1 MTISYN
7 QVSTLK
13 IASNFNDLTPQKS
26 LNSMR
31 KENFYLLFVKRS
43 RLLKSGEAA
52 IFMRISVNGTRIET
66 NTGKSIEPHLW
77 NQNKERAKG
86 SSKKAIDLNNYIDD
100 TEIRLFQLFQEM
112 QADGS
117 VVTARELYNR
127 FFNIGPHKK
136 VERML
141 IATFKEHNVECR
153 ALMGRDFELG
163 TIKKYE
169 TIVRL
174 LERYIAKKYETEDLP
189 LTSLDR
195 DFVHGFELYLKIDR
209 NQQQNTVARY
219 MKGLKKITNRALANE
234 WITKNP
240 FADFKVRTVQT
251 NPTFLS
257 LDEVHTIYR
266 HKFTGALD
274 VVRDMFIMAAFTGLA
289 FIDIS
294 NLRKEHVVTD
304 NDGNMW
310 IRKPRQKTEI
320 VQNIPLLDIP
330 KAILKKYEDNPKAKK
345 KGTLLP
351 VPCNQVMNR
360 YLKEIGELCAIEKTL
375 TTHVARHTYA
385 TVCLSQGVRIEN
397 VSKMLGHTSIKMT
410 QHYARV
416 LDSSI
421 LADMQGIRE
430 AMAGDTLPK
439 KRGRK
444 KKE

>member
-1 MTISYN
+1 
-7 QVSTLK
+7 
-13 IASNFNDLTPQKS
+13 
-26 LNSMR
+26 MR
-31 KENFYLLFVKRS
+31 KENFNLLFAKRS

-52 IFMRISVNGTRIET
+52 IFMRITANGTRVEC

-77 NQNKERAKG
+77 NQAKERVKG
-86 SSKKAIDLNNYIDD
+86 SSKKAIDLNNFIDD
-100 TEIRLFQLFQEM
+100 TEIKMFKLFQEM
-112 QADGS
+112 QEDGS
-117 VVTARELYNR
+117 VVTAQELHNR
-127 FFNIGPHKK
+127 YFNIGPHKK
-136 VERML
+136 VERMI
-141 IATFKEHNVECR
+141 IATFQEHNQECR

-169 TIVRL
+169 TITRL
-174 LERYIAKKYETEDLP
+174 LQRYIAKKYETADLP

-234 WITKNP
+234 WITKDP
-240 FADFKVRTVQT
+240 FAGFKVKTVQT
-251 NPTFLS
+251 DPTFLT
-257 LDEVHTIYR
+257 LDELHIIYK
-266 HKFTGALD
+266 HHFDGALE

-294 NLRKEHVVTD
+294 NLRSEHVVTD

-330 KAILKKYEDNPKAKK
+330 KEILAKYENDAKAAK

-360 YLKEIGELCAIEKTL
+360 YLKEIGTLCGISKVL

-421 LADMQGIRE
+421 MEDMQNIRE
-430 AMAGDTLPK
+430 VMAGDVFRK
-439 KRGRK
+439 KRSRRT
-444 KKE
+444 EM

>member
-1 MTISYN
+1 
-7 QVSTLK
+7 
-13 IASNFNDLTPQKS
+13 
-26 LNSMR
+26 MR
-31 KENFYLLFVKRS
+31 KENFNLLFAKRS

-52 IFMRISVNGTRIET
+52 IFMRITANGTRVEC

-77 NQNKERAKG
+77 NQAKERVKG
-86 SSKKAIDLNNYIDD
+86 SSKKAIDLNNFIDD
-100 TEIRLFQLFQEM
+100 TEIKMFKLFQEM
-112 QADGS
+112 QEDGS
-117 VVTARELYNR
+117 VVTAQELHNR
-127 FFNIGPHKK
+127 YFNIGPHKK
-136 VERML
+136 VERMI
-141 IATFKEHNVECR
+141 IATFQEHNQECR

-169 TIVRL
+169 TITRL
-174 LERYIAKKYETEDLP
+174 LQRYIAKKYETADLP

-234 WITKNP
+234 WITKDP
-240 FADFKVRTVQT
+240 FAGFKVKTVQT
-251 NPTFLS
+251 DPTFLT
-257 LDEVHTIYR
+257 LDELHIIYK
-266 HKFTGALD
+266 HHFDGALE

-294 NLRKEHVVTD
+294 NLRSEHVVTD

-330 KAILKKYEDNPKAKK
+330 KEILAKYENDAKAAK

-360 YLKEIGELCAIEKTL
+360 YLKEIGTLCGISKVL

-421 LADMQGIRE
+421 MEDMQNIRE
-430 AMAGDTLPK
+430 VMAGDVFKK
-439 KRGRK
+439 KRCRRT
-444 KKE
+444 EM

>member
-1 MTISYN
+1 
-7 QVSTLK
+7 
-13 IASNFNDLTPQKS
+13 
-26 LNSMR
+26 MR
-31 KENFYLLFVKRS
+31 KENFNLLFAKRS

-52 IFMRISVNGTRIET
+52 IFMRITANGTRVEC

-77 NQNKERAKG
+77 NQAKERVKG
-86 SSKKAIDLNNYIDD
+86 SSKKAIDLNNFIDD
-100 TEIRLFQLFQEM
+100 TEIKMFKLFQEM
-112 QADGS
+112 QEDGS
-117 VVTARELYNR
+117 VVTAQELHNR
-127 FFNIGPHKK
+127 YFNIGPHKK
-136 VERML
+136 VERMI
-141 IATFKEHNVECR
+141 IATFQEHNQECR

-169 TIVRL
+169 TITRL
-174 LERYIAKKYETEDLP
+174 LQRYIAKKYETADLP

-234 WITKNP
+234 WITKDP
-240 FADFKVRTVQT
+240 FAGFKVKTVQT
-251 NPTFLS
+251 DPTFLT
-257 LDEVHTIYR
+257 LDELHTIYK
-266 HKFTGALD
+266 HHFDGALE

-294 NLRKEHVVTD
+294 NLRSEHVVTD

-330 KAILKKYEDNPKAKK
+330 KEILAKYENDAKAAK

-351 VPCNQVMNR
+351 VPCNQVMTR
-360 YLKEIGELCAIEKTL
+360 YLKEIGTLCGISKVL

-421 LADMQGIRE
+421 MEDMQNIRE
-430 AMAGDTLPK
+430 VMAGDVFKK
-439 KRGRK
+439 KRCRRT
-444 KKE
+444 EM

>member
-1 MTISYN
+1 
-7 QVSTLK
+7 
-13 IASNFNDLTPQKS
+13 
-26 LNSMR
+26 MR
-31 KENFYLLFVKRS
+31 KENFNLLFAKRS

-52 IFMRISVNGTRIET
+52 IFMRITANGTRVEC

-77 NQNKERAKG
+77 NQAKERVKG
-86 SSKKAIDLNNYIDD
+86 SSKKAIDLNNFIDD
-100 TEIRLFQLFQEM
+100 TEIKMFKLFQEM
-112 QADGS
+112 QEDGS
-117 VVTARELYNR
+117 VVTAQELHNR
-127 FFNIGPHKK
+127 YFNIGPHKK
-136 VERML
+136 VERMI
-141 IATFKEHNVECR
+141 IATFQEHNQECR

-169 TIVRL
+169 TITRL
-174 LERYIAKKYETEDLP
+174 LQRYIAKKYETADLP

-234 WITKNP
+234 WITKDP
-240 FADFKVRTVQT
+240 FAGFKVKTVQT
-251 NPTFLS
+251 DPTFLT
-257 LDEVHTIYR
+257 LDELHIIYKY
-266 HKFTGALD
+266 HFDGALE

-294 NLRKEHVVTD
+294 NLRSEHVVTD

-330 KAILKKYEDNPKAKK
+330 KEILAKYENDAKAAK

-360 YLKEIGELCAIEKTL
+360 YLKEIGTLCGINKVL

-421 LADMQGIRE
+421 MEDMQNIRE
-430 AMAGDTLPK
+430 VMAGDVFKK
-439 KRGRK
+439 KRSRRT
-444 KKE
+444 EM

>member
-1 MTISYN
+1 MT
-7 QVSTLK
+7 
-13 IASNFNDLTPQKS
+13 
-26 LNSMR
+26 R
-31 KENFYLLFVKRS
+31 KENFYLLFYKKS

-52 IFMRISVNGTRIET
+52 IYMRISCNGTRMEFP
-66 NTGKSIEPHLW
+66 TGKSIEPNLW
-77 NQNKERAKG
+77 SQTKEKAKG
-86 SSKKAIDLNNYIDD
+86 NSKKALDLNEYIDD
-100 TEIRLFQLFQEM
+100 ASIRLFKLFQEM
-112 QADGS
+112 QEDGS

-136 VERML
+136 VERM
-141 IATFKEHNVECR
+141 IIGTFHEHNQECR

-169 TIVRL
+169 TVTRL
-174 LERYIAKKYETEDLP
+174 LQRYIKKKYEAEDLP

-195 DFVHGFELYLKIDR
+195 DFIHGFEMYLKIDR
-209 NQQQNTVARY
+209 EQQQNTVARY
-219 MKGLKKITNRALANE
+219 MKAVKKITNRALANE

-240 FADFKVRTVQT
+240 FAGIKVKTVQT
-251 NPTFLS
+251 DPTFLS
-257 LDEVHTIYR
+257 LHELHLIYE
-266 HKFTGALD
+266 HPFTGALD

-304 NDGNMW
+304 DDGNMW
-310 IRKPRQKTEI
+310 IRKPRQKTEV

-330 KAILKKYEDNPKAKK
+330 KAILKKYEGNKKAEK

-360 YLKEIGELCAIEKTL
+360 YLKEIGTLCGIEKIL

-385 TVCLSQGVRIEN
+385 TVTLSQGVRIEN

-421 LADMQGIRE
+421 LEDMQNIRE
-430 AMAGDTLPK
+430 AMAGDVFAK
-439 KRGRK
+439 KGGRK
-444 KKE
+444 KKK

>member
-1 MTISYN
+1 
-7 QVSTLK
+7 
-13 IASNFNDLTPQKS
+13 
-26 LNSMR
+26 MR
-31 KENFYLLFVKRS
+31 KDNLSMLFFLKRAQTK
-43 RLLKSGEAA
+43 KSGEVPVYA
-52 IFMRISVNGTRIET
+52 RITANGTRVDFSTQKCIAE
-66 NTGKSIEPHLW
+66 NLW
-77 NQNKERAKG
+77 SQAKERAKG

-100 TEIRLFQLFQEM
+100 MEIGVFKVMQEM
-112 QADGS
+112 QKEGA

-136 VERML
+136 VERMI
-141 IATFKEHNVECR
+141 IATFHEHNQECR

-169 TIVRL
+169 TITRL
-174 LERYIAKKYETEDLP
+174 LQRYIKKKYEAQDLP

-195 DFVHGFELYLKIDR
+195 DFVHGFDLYLKIDR

-234 WITKNP
+234 WITKDP
-240 FADFKVRTVQT
+240 FAGFKVKTVQT
-251 NPTFLS
+251 DPTFLS
-257 LDEVHTIYR
+257 LDELHIIYK
-266 HKFTGALD
+266 HHFEGVLE

-294 NLRKEHVVTD
+294 NLQQEHVVTD

-330 KAILKKYEDNPKAKK
+330 KEILKKYDNPKAEK

-360 YLKEIGELCAIEKTL
+360 YLKEIGTICGISKVL

-421 LADMQGIRE
+421 MEDMQNIRS
-430 AMAGDTLPK
+430 AMAGDVFKK

-444 KKE
+444 PKNS

>member
-1 MTISYN
+1 
-7 QVSTLK
+7 
-13 IASNFNDLTPQKS
+13 
-26 LNSMR
+26 MR
-31 KENFYLLFVKRS
+31 KENFNLLFAKRS

-52 IFMRISVNGTRIET
+52 IFMRITANGTRVEC

-77 NQNKERAKG
+77 NQAKERVRG
-86 SSKKAIDLNNYIDD
+86 SSKKAIDLNNFIDD
-100 TEIRLFQLFQEM
+100 TEIKMFKLFQEM
-112 QADGS
+112 QEDGS
-117 VVTARELYNR
+117 VVTAQELFNR

-136 VERML
+136 VERM
-141 IATFKEHNVECR
+141 IVATFKEHNQECR
-153 ALMGRDFELG
+153 ALMGHDFELG

-169 TIVRL
+169 TIARL
-174 LERYIAKKYETEDLP
+174 LERYIKKKYEADDLP
-189 LTSLDR
+189 LSRLDR
-195 DFVHGFELYLKIDR
+195 DFVHGFEMYLKIDR

-240 FADFKVRTVQT
+240 FAGIKVKTVQT
-251 NPTFLS
+251 DPTFLT
-257 LDEVHTIYR
+257 LDELHIIYK
-266 HKFTGALD
+266 HQFKGVLE

-304 NDGNMW
+304 NAGNMW
-310 IRKPRQKTEI
+310 IRKPRQKTDV
-320 VQNIPLLDIP
+320 VQNVPLLDIP
-330 KAILKKYEDNPKAKK
+330 KEILKKYENNAKALK

-360 YLKEIGELCAIEKTL
+360 YLKEIGTVCGIEKTL

-397 VSKMLGHTSIKMT
+397 VSKMLGHTNIKMT

-416 LDSSI
+416 LDASI
-421 LADMQGIRE
+421 MEDMQNIRA
-430 AMAGDTLPK
+430 AMAGDIFDKESGQEPK
-439 KRGRK
+439 Q
-444 KKE
+444 

>member
-1 MTISYN
+1 
-7 QVSTLK
+7 
-13 IASNFNDLTPQKS
+13 
-26 LNSMR
+26 MR
-31 KENFYLLFVKRS
+31 KENFYVLFYKKS
-43 RLLKSGEAA
+43 RLLKSGEGA
-52 IFMRISVNGTRIET
+52 IYMRISCNGTRVECP
-66 NTGKSIEPHLW
+66 TGKSIEPSLW
-77 NQNKERAKG
+77 SQNKEKARG
-86 SSKKAIDLNNYIDD
+86 SSKKAVDLNCFIDE
-100 TEIRLFQLFQEM
+100 TEIKLFKLFQEM
-112 QADGS
+112 QSDGT

-136 VERML
+136 VERMI
-141 IATFKEHNVECR
+141 IATFHEHNQECR

-169 TIVRL
+169 TITRL
-174 LERYIAKKYETEDLP
+174 LQRYIKKKYEAEDLP
-189 LTSLDR
+189 LARLDR

-219 MKGLKKITNRALANE
+219 MKGLKKITNRALTNE
-234 WITKNP
+234 WITKDP
-240 FADFKVRTVQT
+240 FAGFKVKTVQT
-251 NPTFLS
+251 DPTFLS
-257 LDEVHTIYR
+257 LDELHIIYK
-266 HKFTGALD
+266 HHFDGVLE

-304 NDGNMW
+304 NEGNMW
-310 IRKPRQKTEI
+310 IRKPRQKTEV

-330 KAILKKYEDNPKAKK
+330 KQILKKYEDNAKALK

-360 YLKEIGELCAIEKTL
+360 YLKEIGTICGISKIL

-421 LADMQGIRE
+421 MEDMQSIRE
-430 AMAGDTLPK
+430 VMAGDIFNK

-444 KKE
+444 QKL

>member
-1 MTISYN
+1 
-7 QVSTLK
+7 
-13 IASNFNDLTPQKS
+13 
-26 LNSMR
+26 MR
-31 KENFYLLFVKRS
+31 KDNLSMLFFLKRAQTK
-43 RLLKSGEAA
+43 KSGEVPVYA
-52 IFMRISVNGTRIET
+52 RITANGTRVDFSTQKCIAE
-66 NTGKSIEPHLW
+66 NLW
-77 NQNKERAKG
+77 SQAKERAKG

-100 TEIRLFQLFQEM
+100 MEIGVFKVMQEM
-112 QADGS
+112 QKEGA

-136 VERML
+136 VERMI
-141 IATFKEHNVECR
+141 IATFHEHNQECR

-169 TIVRL
+169 TITRL
-174 LERYIAKKYETEDLP
+174 LQRYIKQKYEAEDLP

-195 DFVHGFELYLKIDR
+195 DFVHGFDLYLKIDR

-234 WITKNP
+234 WITKDP
-240 FADFKVRTVQT
+240 FAGFKVKTVQT
-251 NPTFLS
+251 DPTFLS
-257 LDEVHTIYR
+257 LDELHIIYK
-266 HKFTGALD
+266 HHFEGVLE

-294 NLRKEHVVTD
+294 NLQQEHVVTD

-330 KAILKKYEDNPKAKK
+330 KEILKKYENNPKAEK

-360 YLKEIGELCAIEKTL
+360 YLKEIGTICGISKVL

-421 LADMQGIRE
+421 MEDMQNIRS
-430 AMAGDTLPK
+430 AMAGDVFKK

-444 KKE
+444 PKNS

>member
-1 MTISYN
+1 
-7 QVSTLK
+7 
-13 IASNFNDLTPQKS
+13 
-26 LNSMR
+26 MR
-31 KENFYLLFVKRS
+31 KENFNLLFAKRS

-52 IFMRISVNGTRIET
+52 IFMRITANGTRVEC

-77 NQNKERAKG
+77 NQAKERVKG
-86 SSKKAIDLNNYIDD
+86 SSKKAVDLNNFIDD
-100 TEIRLFQLFQEM
+100 TEIKMFKLFQEM
-112 QADGS
+112 QEDGS
-117 VVTARELYNR
+117 VVTAQELHNR
-127 FFNIGPHKK
+127 YFNIGPHKK
-136 VERML
+136 VERM
-141 IATFKEHNVECR
+141 IISTFQEHNQECH

-169 TIVRL
+169 TITRL
-174 LERYIAKKYETEDLP
+174 LQRYIAKKYESEDLP

-234 WITKNP
+234 WITKDP
-240 FADFKVRTVQT
+240 FAGFKVKTVQT
-251 NPTFLS
+251 DPTFLT
-257 LDEVHTIYR
+257 LDELHIIYK
-266 HKFTGALD
+266 HHFDGALE

-294 NLRKEHVVTD
+294 NLRGEHVVTD

-330 KAILKKYEDNPKAKK
+330 KEILAKYENDAKAAK

-360 YLKEIGELCAIEKTL
+360 YLKEIGTLCGISKVL

-421 LADMQGIRE
+421 MEDMQNIRE
-430 AMAGDTLPK
+430 VMAGDVFK
-439 KRGRK
+439 RKRGRR
-444 KKE
+444 KEM

>member
-1 MTISYN
+1 
-7 QVSTLK
+7 
-13 IASNFNDLTPQKS
+13 
-26 LNSMR
+26 MR
-31 KENFYLLFVKRS
+31 KENFNLFFAKRS

-52 IFMRISVNGTRIET
+52 IFMRIICNGTRIET
-66 NTGKSIEPHLW
+66 NTDKTIEPNLW
-77 NQNKERAKG
+77 NQAKERAKG
-86 SSKKAIDLNNYIDD
+86 NSKKALDLNNFIDD
-100 TEIRLFQLFQEM
+100 TEIRMFQLFQEM
-112 QADGS
+112 QQDGS
-117 VVTARELYNR
+117 VITATELYNR

-136 VERML
+136 VERM
-141 IATFKEHNVECR
+141 IIGTFHEHNQECR

-169 TIVRL
+169 TVTRL
-174 LERYIAKKYETEDLP
+174 LQRYIKKKYEAYDLP

-195 DFVHGFELYLKIDR
+195 DFIHGFEMYLKIDR
-209 NQQQNTVARY
+209 EQQQNTVARY
-219 MKGLKKITNRALANE
+219 MKAVKKITNRALANE

-240 FADFKVRTVQT
+240 FAGIKVKTVQT
-251 NPTFLS
+251 DPTFLS
-257 LDEVHTIYR
+257 LHELHLIYE
-266 HKFTGALD
+266 HPFTGALD

-294 NLRKEHVVTD
+294 NLRKEHVVSD

-310 IRKPRQKTEI
+310 IRKPRQKTEV

-330 KAILKKYEDNPKAKK
+330 KAILKKYEGNKKAAK

-360 YLKEIGELCAIEKTL
+360 YLKEIGTICGIEKTL

-385 TVCLSQGVRIEN
+385 TVTLSQGVRIEN

-421 LADMQGIRE
+421 LEDMQNIRE
-430 AMAGDTLPK
+430 AMAGDVFAK
-439 KRGRK
+439 KGDRK
-444 KKE
+444 K

>member
-1 MTISYN
+1 
-7 QVSTLK
+7 
-13 IASNFNDLTPQKS
+13 
-26 LNSMR
+26 MR
-31 KENFYLLFVKRS
+31 KENFNLLFAKRS

-52 IFMRISVNGTRIET
+52 IFMRITANGTRVEC

-77 NQNKERAKG
+77 NQAKERVKG
-86 SSKKAIDLNNYIDD
+86 SSKKAIDLNNFIDD
-100 TEIRLFQLFQEM
+100 TEIKMFKLFQEM
-112 QADGS
+112 QEDGS
-117 VVTARELYNR
+117 VVTAQELHNR
-127 FFNIGPHKK
+127 YFNIGPHKK
-136 VERML
+136 VERMI
-141 IATFKEHNVECR
+141 IATFQEHNQECR

-169 TIVRL
+169 TITRL
-174 LERYIAKKYETEDLP
+174 LQRYIAKKYETADLP

-234 WITKNP
+234 WITKDP
-240 FADFKVRTVQT
+240 FAGFKVKTVQT
-251 NPTFLS
+251 DPTFLT
-257 LDEVHTIYR
+257 LDELHTIYK
-266 HKFTGALD
+266 HHFDGALE

-294 NLRKEHVVTD
+294 TLRSEHVVTD

-330 KAILKKYEDNPKAKK
+330 KEILAKYENDAKAAK

-360 YLKEIGELCAIEKTL
+360 YLKEIGTLCGISKVL

-421 LADMQGIRE
+421 MEDMQNIRE
-430 AMAGDTLPK
+430 VMAGDVFKK
-439 KRGRK
+439 KRCRRT
-444 KKE
+444 EM

>member
-1 MTISYN
+1 
-7 QVSTLK
+7 
-13 IASNFNDLTPQKS
+13 
-26 LNSMR
+26 MR
-31 KENFYLLFVKRS
+31 KENFNLLFAKRS

-52 IFMRISVNGTRIET
+52 IFMRITANGTRVEC

-77 NQNKERAKG
+77 NQAKERVKG
-86 SSKKAIDLNNYIDD
+86 SSKKAIDLNNFIDD
-100 TEIRLFQLFQEM
+100 TEIKMFKLFQEM
-112 QADGS
+112 QEDGS
-117 VVTARELYNR
+117 VVTAQELHNR
-127 FFNIGPHKK
+127 YFNIGPHKK
-136 VERML
+136 VERMI
-141 IATFKEHNVECR
+141 IATFQEHNQECR

-169 TIVRL
+169 TITRL
-174 LERYIAKKYETEDLP
+174 LQRYIAKKYETADLP

-234 WITKNP
+234 WITKDP
-240 FADFKVRTVQT
+240 FAGFKVKTVQT
-251 NPTFLS
+251 DPTFLT
-257 LDEVHTIYR
+257 LDELHTIYK
-266 HKFTGALD
+266 HHFDGALE

-294 NLRKEHVVTD
+294 NLRSEHVVTD

-330 KAILKKYEDNPKAKK
+330 KEILAKYENDAKAAK

-360 YLKEIGELCAIEKTL
+360 YLKEIGTLCGISKVL

-421 LADMQGIRE
+421 MEDMQNIRE
-430 AMAGDTLPK
+430 VMAGDVFKK
-439 KRGRK
+439 KRCRRT
-444 KKE
+444 EM

>member
-1 MTISYN
+1 
-7 QVSTLK
+7 
-13 IASNFNDLTPQKS
+13 
-26 LNSMR
+26 MR

-77 NQNKERAKG
+77 NQSKERAKG

-100 TEIRLFQLFQEM
+100 TEIRLFKLFEEM

-117 VVTARELYNR
+117 TVTARELYNR

-141 IATFKEHNVECR
+141 IATFKEHNEECR

-174 LERYIAKKYETEDLP
+174 LERYISKKYEAEDLP

-330 KAILKKYEDNPKAKK
+330 KAILKKYEDNEKAKK

-360 YLKEIGELCAIEKTL
+360 YLKEIGELCGIEKTL

>member
-1 MTISYN
+1 
-7 QVSTLK
+7 
-13 IASNFNDLTPQKS
+13 
-26 LNSMR
+26 MR
-31 KENFYLLFVKRS
+31 KDNLAMLFFLKRAQTK
-43 RLLKSGEAA
+43 KSGEVPVYA
-52 IFMRISVNGTRIET
+52 RITANGTRVDFSTQKCIAE
-66 NTGKSIEPHLW
+66 NLW
-77 NQNKERAKG
+77 SQAKERAKG

-100 TEIRLFQLFQEM
+100 MEIGVFKVMQEM
-112 QADGS
+112 QTEGA

-136 VERML
+136 VERMI
-141 IATFKEHNVECR
+141 IATFHEHNQECR

-169 TIVRL
+169 PITRL
-174 LERYIAKKYETEDLP
+174 LQRYIKKKYEAEDLP
-189 LTSLDR
+189 LTRLDR

-219 MKGLKKITNRALANE
+219 MKGLKKITNRALTNE
-234 WITKNP
+234 WITKDP
-240 FADFKVRTVQT
+240 FAGFKVKTVQT
-251 NPTFLS
+251 DPTFLS
-257 LDEVHTIYR
+257 LDELHIIYK
-266 HKFTGALD
+266 HHFDGVLE

-304 NDGNMW
+304 NDGNIW
-310 IRKPRQKTEI
+310 IRKPRQKTEV

-330 KAILKKYEDNPKAKK
+330 KEILKKYEDNTKAMK

-360 YLKEIGELCAIEKTL
+360 YLKEIGTICGISKVL

-421 LADMQGIRE
+421 MEDMQNIRE
-430 AMAGDTLPK
+430 AMAGDIFNK

-444 KKE
+444 QKM